1 MDVIEDVASYLQ
13 IALDESAEDP
23 TAVPRALG
31 VIARSGNMSE
41 LARRVGM
48 SRDGLYKALS
58 DQGNPTWTTVLKVS
72 NALGLKLTFHA
83 VAWTRPPPCPV
94 RIVVLTVAMRLKL
107 RTPSGAE
114 LVRITDLMST
124 WQTDPWVGH
133 LHPGDLGWR
142 TLVGAEATAED
153 LRVWSV
159 GARTVAVGLI
169 DDGVLRLALD
179 LAAADDDDAA
189 AHLACTLEDSAQDL
203 FSDGEWL
210 VEARGATA
218 LRRLLIASGWTDDE
232 PWSPL
237 ALDLSV
243 TRLPLPT
250 RTLRVERV
258 GLEAAE
264 DWTSVHWSA
273 FQGTPFTGERR
284 DRFTSRWGTMLTGP
298 LADRA
303 QCLMGYDEQ
312 GQHVAVATVWS
323 AGQGRPGLIEP
334 MGVHRDHHGHGYG
347 TAITVAGAR
356 ALQLAGA
363 SSAVVAAEDSN
374 PAVLATY
381 RAAGFRSLGTVRDL
395 RRG

>member
-58 DQGNPTWTTVLKVS
+58 DQCNPTWTTVLKVS
-72 NALGLKLTFHA
+72 DALGLKLTFHA

-114 LVRITDLMST
+114 LVRIADLMST

-284 DRFTSRWGTMLTGP
+284 DRFTSRWGIMLTGS

-312 GQHVAVATVWS
+312 GQPVAVATVWS

-374 PAVLATY
+374 PAALATY

>member
-1 MDVIEDVASYLQ
+1 M
-13 IALDESAEDP
+13 
-23 TAVPRALG
+23 
-31 VIARSGNMSE
+31 
-41 LARRVGM
+41 
-48 SRDGLYKALS
+48 
-58 DQGNPTWTTVLKVS
+58 
-72 NALGLKLTFHA
+72 
-83 VAWTRPPPCPV
+83 
-94 RIVVLTVAMRLKL
+94 
-107 RTPSGAE
+107 
-114 LVRITDLMST
+114 
-124 WQTDPWVGH
+124 
-133 LHPGDLGWR
+133 
-142 TLVGAEATAED
+142 GAEATAED

-312 GQHVAVATVWS
+312 GQPVAVATVWS
-323 AGQGRPGLIEP
+323 ADQGRPGLIEP

-374 PAVLATY
+374 PAALATY

>member
-1 MDVIEDVASYLQ
+1 M
-13 IALDESAEDP
+13 
-23 TAVPRALG
+23 
-31 VIARSGNMSE
+31 
-41 LARRVGM
+41 
-48 SRDGLYKALS
+48 
-58 DQGNPTWTTVLKVS
+58 LKVS
-72 NALGLKLTFHA
+72 DALGLKLTFHA

-312 GQHVAVATVWS
+312 GQPVAVATVWS

-374 PAVLATY
+374 PAALATY